1 MFSVA
6 KRPNKIKQAHWDIK
20 TQRLSLHIVLW
31 GNFIGNGIFG
41 ISLNLK
47 FVANAETDC
56 TASPTLKLPELSES
70 ATP

>member
-6 KRPNKIKQAHWDIK
+6 KRQNKIKQAHWDIK
-20 TQRLSLHIVLW
+20 KQILSLHIVLW
-31 GNFIGNGIFG
+31 NNFIHNGIFG

-47 FVANAETDC
+47 LVADAETDC